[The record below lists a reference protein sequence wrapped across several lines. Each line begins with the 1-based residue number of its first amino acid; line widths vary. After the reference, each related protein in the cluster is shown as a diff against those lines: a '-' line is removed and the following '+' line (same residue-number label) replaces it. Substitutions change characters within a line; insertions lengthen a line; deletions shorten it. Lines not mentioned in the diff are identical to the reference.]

1 MRDTL
6 NDEVQF
12 AAQHADD
19 LFMRMLMFGKPCAG
33 VDVYPRM
40 GNSIGMN
47 QPRAEAGKQFSHRHL
62 IELNE
67 WHAWQRTVRSG
78 RPPARARGSFRER
91 LSP

>member
-1 MRDTL
+1 MRDSV

-19 LFMRMLMFGKPCAG
+19 LFMRMLMFGKPCTG
-33 VDVYPRM
+33 IDIYPRM
-40 GNSIGMN
+40 GDSIGMN
-47 QPRAEAGKQFSHRHL
+47 QPRAETRKQFFHRHL

-78 RPPARARGSFRER
+78 RPPACARGSFRER